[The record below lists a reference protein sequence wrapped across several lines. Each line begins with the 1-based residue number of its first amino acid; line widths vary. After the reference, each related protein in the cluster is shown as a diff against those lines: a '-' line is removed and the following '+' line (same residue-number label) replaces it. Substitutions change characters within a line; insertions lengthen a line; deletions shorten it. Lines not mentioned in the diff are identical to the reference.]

1 MTAKD
6 PPNFTT
12 RDSTRAEFWNERFAA
27 GFTPW
32 DAGRVPPRFA
42 WHVATLERDRALR
55 VLVPGCGSGYDLAH
69 LAVAGYD
76 ALGIDISEEALA
88 RAATLL
94 GAPLAA
100 RVLRQQDFFTLDAR
114 FDWIYE
120 RAFLAALP
128 SERWPEWA
136 RQCAALLPRGGEVA
150 GYFFVD
156 KFPPQTRYGPPF
168 VVARDELETLLAPD
182 FDCLADEPIG
192 GGDSIAVFAGRE
204 RWMVWRRR

>member
-1 MTAKD
+1 MTGKD

-12 RDSTRAEFWNERFAA
+12 RDPTRAEFWDERFAA

-42 WHVATLERDRALR
+42 WHVATLERERARR
-55 VLVPGCGSGYDLAH
+55 VLVPGCGSGYELAH

-76 ALGIDISEEALA
+76 VLGIEISETAIA
-88 RAATLL
+88 RAAMLL
-94 GAPLAA
+94 GAPLAE
-100 RVLRQQDFFTLDAR
+100 RVLRRQDFFTLDDR

-120 RAFLAALP
+120 RAFVAALP
-128 SERWPEWA
+128 PERWPEWA
-136 RQCAALLPRGGEVA
+136 RQCAALLPRGGELA

-156 KFPPQTRYGPPF
+156 TIAPQVRRGPPF
-168 VVARDELETLLAPD
+168 VAVRDELEALLAND
-182 FDCLADEPIG
+182 FDCLADEPISG
-192 GGDSIAVFAGRE
+192 RDSLAVFAGRE

>member
-1 MTAKD
+1 MTSKD

-12 RDSTRAEFWNERFAA
+12 RDPSLAEFWNERFAA
-27 GFTPW
+27 GFMPW

-42 WHVATLERDRALR
+42 WHVATLERDRVGR
-55 VLVPGCGSGYDLAH
+55 VLVPGCGSGYELAH

-76 ALGIDISEEALA
+76 ALGIDISEAAIA

-100 RVLRQQDFFTLDAR
+100 RVLRQQDFFALDAR

-128 SERWPEWA
+128 PERWPEWA
-136 RQCAALLPRGGEVA
+136 RQCARLLRRGGELA
-150 GYFFVD
+150 GYFFVATTV
-156 KFPPQTRYGPPF
+156 PQTRHGPPF
-168 VVARDELETLLAPD
+168 VAARDELESLLAND
-182 FDCLADEPIG
+182 FDCLADEPIVG
-192 GGDSIAVFAGRE
+192 SDSIAVFAGRE